1 VKAHEAI
8 VMNITYL
15 LLKQLDPELA
25 ERLQDRFPTTFG
37 SRRLVEHR
45 ARQADGSDRRETL
58 RDSLIAEAA

>member
-1 VKAHEAI
+1 
-8 VMNITYL
+8 MNMAYS
-15 LLKQLDPELA
+15 LLKQLDPERA
-25 ERLQDRFPTTFG
+25 ERLQDRFPTMFG